1 MPLGNRFQVF
11 QSIGTVSE
19 LINSF
24 INPCS
29 CWQCTLISDQQCHT
43 CVSSF
48 AIKKESLQGRR
59 MITKHCFMKTYDSS
73 VSCNVCNIIIS
84 SGVETPATYATWDS
98 LQGVSCIWCAP
109 QVLPL
114 QFPNRAA
121 HQCRCVTKILFN

>member
-43 CVSSF
+43 CVSSV

-59 MITKHCFMKTYDSS
+59 MITKHCFMKTDDSR
-73 VSCNVCNIIIS
+73 VSCNVCNIINTSNIRNMGFTSRSVMYLMCTTSAIATVSQPS
-84 SGVETPATYATWDS
+84 SS
-98 LQGVSCIWCAP
+98 SMQMCNKNFI
-109 QVLPL
+109 
-114 QFPNRAA
+114 
-121 HQCRCVTKILFN
+121 